1 LFVLE
6 HRVGDLPASTA
17 STTKN
22 LNTVKYSVVQLQTC
36 VILAANASKV
46 KCTLHG
52 RGGIHGLNRQM
63 ICSKN
68 LMVLARKF
76 YNVTHGAISCK
87 YLECAGENHQSSVIF
102 G

>member
-1 LFVLE
+1 
-6 HRVGDLPASTA
+6 
-17 STTKN
+17 
-22 LNTVKYSVVQLQTC
+22 
-36 VILAANASKV
+36 
-46 KCTLHG
+46 
-52 RGGIHGLNRQM
+52 M